1 MVPLPDA
8 DPDKRMYKLL
18 KNIDLENLSFADF
31 QTTAQTVF
39 AEPEAEDT
47 LRRIVLINL
56 ARMSVAGDW
65 NGLTTAAGTTNGMFT
80 APVEVFTGSTGALV
94 YRIPAQAA
102 GGLVASYTT
111 AAGMF
116 MMPFM
121 GTDAAVIDAIQ
132 IYAANT
138 TGTTT
143 LVGVYSTDDE
153 GLPDALLTQ
162 ASITTDSTGVLTQTS
177 LTGTFTMVKGTS
189 YWLSWIVDNA
199 GQQYA
204 TIRYSVTTPTSPFP
218 ALSVA
223 AMQTA
228 GYTGATLFDASV
240 SSLPADPDMSGF
252 EPSNI
257 SIPLIGL
264 RTS

>member
-1 MVPLPDA
+1 MPLPDA

-18 KNIDLENLSFADF
+18 KNIDLENLTFEQF
-31 QTTAQTVF
+31 QSTAQTVF
-39 AEPEAEDT
+39 AEPESEDT
-47 LRRIVLINL
+47 LRRIVLIQMS
-56 ARMSVAGDW
+56 RMAVAGDW

-111 AAGMF
+111 AVGMYL
-116 MMPFM
+116 MPFM
-121 GTDAAVIDAIQ
+121 GTDASTIDAFQ

-143 LVGVYSTDDE
+143 LVGVYSTDTE
-153 GLPDALLTQ
+153 GLPDTLLTQ
-162 ASITTDSTGVLTQTS
+162 ASFTTSSTGVLTQTS
-177 LTGTFTMVKGTS
+177 VTGTFTMVKGVS
-189 YWLSWIVDNA
+189 YYLSWIVDHA

-218 ALSVA
+218 ALSLA

-240 SSLPADPDMSGF
+240 TSLPASPTMSGF
-252 EPSNI
+252 EPYNI

>member
-1 MVPLPDA
+1 MRKEDRKPSKRVFPL
-8 DPDKRMYKLL
+8 LQNL
-18 KNIDLENLSFADF
+18 DLDTVTFA
-31 QTTAQTVF
+31 QVQSTG
-39 AEPEAEDT
+39 EPITIQDMNEQEMLD
-47 LRRIVLINL
+47 LIIVNL
-56 ARMSVAGDW
+56 ARLAVAGEW
-65 NGLTTAAGTTNGMFT
+65 TGLLEAGGANGSFT

-121 GTDAAVIDAIQ
+121 GTDAAVIDAFQ

-153 GLPDALLTQ
+153 GLPDALLTEG
-162 ASITTDSTGVLTQTS
+162 SFTTSSTGVLTQTS

-189 YWLSWIVDNA
+189 YWLAWIVDNA

-218 ALSVA
+218 ALGVA

-228 GYTGATLFDASV
+228 GYTGATLFDASLT
-240 SSLPADPDMSGF
+240 SLPADPDMSGF

>member
-1 MVPLPDA
+1 MRSEDRKPSKRVFPLLQNLDLDTVSFSNIQGVGEPITIEDLNEQE
-8 DPDKRMYKLL
+8 MY
-18 KNIDLENLSFADF
+18 DL
-31 QTTAQTVF
+31 
-39 AEPEAEDT
+39 
-47 LRRIVLINL
+47 VLVNL
-56 ARMSVAGDW
+56 ARLCTVSEWTGLLEAGGA
-65 NGLTTAAGTTNGMFT
+65 NGSFT

-121 GTDAAVIDAIQ
+121 GTDAAVIDAFQ

-153 GLPDALLTQ
+153 GLPDALLTE
-162 ASITTDSTGVLTQTS
+162 ASFTTSSTGVLTQTS

-189 YWLSWIVDNA
+189 YWLAWIVDNA

-228 GYTGATLFDASV
+228 GYTAATLFDASV